1 MNDTHE
7 LNGNQVNQG
16 MSRIALV
23 VAILVVMV
31 GLSASK
37 ATAALAPKA
46 VSASVTVTSAA
57 SAELEMFQLL
67 NNDRTAPAQAAEAG
81 PNAQPLTWDPK
92 LAAVARARAQELANG
107 AAFQHVSADGSQP
120 WDRLNKAGVQWVSMG
135 ENLAMDQS
143 IASAEAAFMN
153 EAKFQNNHRGNI
165 VSKTFTSV
173 GIGIAVGPDGTIYI
187 TEEFVQAQ

>member
-1 MNDTHE
+1 MSATHE

-16 MSRIALV
+16 SRIALA
-23 VAILVVMV
+23 VAMLVVMV

-37 ATAALAPKA
+37 ATAAPAPKA
-46 VSASVTVTSAA
+46 VSASIAVTSNA

-81 PNAQPLTWDPK
+81 PHAQPLTWDPK

-107 AAFQHVSADGSQP
+107 AAFQHVAADGSQP
-120 WDRLNKAGVQWVSMG
+120 WDRLNKAGIQWVGMG
-135 ENLAMDQS
+135 ENLAMAQS
-143 IASAEAAFMN
+143 VAQAEAAFMN
-153 EAKFQNNHRGNI
+153 EAKFQDNHRGNI
-165 VSKTFTSV
+165 VNKTFSSV

-187 TEEFVQAQ
+187 TEEFIQAQ